1 MDFKSMSLESLL
13 ELNRR
18 ICEEIRVKRSAEAA
32 VKVTTFS
39 VGDKVHYKG
48 SAKTAPFNATVT
60 KVLRVN
66 VDVITEQGRPWRI
79 HASALTLLPKMKNV
93 V

>member
-1 MDFKSMSLESLL
+1 MDYNFKAMTIDQLL
-13 ELNRR
+13 IVNKEICDIIR
-18 ICEEIRVKRSAEAA
+18 IKRSAEAA
-32 VKVTTFS
+32 VKVTQFS
-39 VGDKVHYKG
+39 VGDKVRYAG

-79 HASALTLLPKMKNV
+79 NASLLSHIRKD
-93 V
+93 

>member
-1 MDFKSMSLESLL
+1 MDYNFKTMTIDQLL
-13 ELNRR
+13 NVNKE
-18 ICEEIRVKRSAEAA
+18 ICNIIRMKRSAEAA

-39 VGDKVHYKG
+39 VGDRVHYEG

-66 VDVITEQGRPWRI
+66 VDVITDQGRPWRI
-79 HASALTLLPKMKNV
+79 NASALSHI
-93 V
+93 